1 MNSSLII
8 ALLSSAICAAGVL
21 VASREFVSSAWFPKS
36 QGLSINQ
43 TGKQKSKQVVAML
56 FTGLATFAFC
66 KLLTTSNSISIAI
79 STLAIAIPHLV
90 NKQRSQTAI
99 RNREMAWPEAID
111 SLVSGLQSGLS
122 IADAVIAL
130 ADHGPVQLRDAF
142 ARVRK
147 GIKDGKTLETVL
159 RVEKQRMASAIS
171 DQVFES
177 LLIAKEFGGKD
188 SNNALRL
195 LAEFVRDD
203 IDMLEEIR
211 TKFGWIRN
219 SAALASAAPWL
230 LLILLSSQK
239 STVVAF
245 SSPTGAGILIA
256 GVVSTAV
263 AYFWMERVGR
273 LPQPAR
279 ALR

>member
-1 MNSSLII
+1 MHSSLTI
-8 ALLSSAICAAGVL
+8 ALISAAICALGGFL
-21 VASREFVSSAWFPKS
+21 ASKEFVSSSWHPIGNGSLRS
-36 QGLSINQ
+36 QV
-43 TGKQKSKQVVAML
+43 GKQRTKQVAAML
-56 FTGLATFAFC
+56 FTGVSTFAFC
-66 KLLTTSNSISIAI
+66 KLLTTSNSISISI
-79 STLAIAIPHLV
+79 STLATAIPYLV
-90 NKQRSQTAI
+90 NKQRSETAI

-142 ARVRK
+142 VRIRK
-147 GIKDGKTLETVL
+147 GVKDGKTLETVL
-159 RVEKQRMASAIS
+159 RSEKQRMASAIS

-203 IDMLEEIR
+203 IDVLEEIR

-239 STVVAF
+239 STVDAF
-245 SSPTGAGILIA
+245 SSPAGGGILIA
-256 GVVSTAV
+256 GVLLTAI
-263 AYFWMERVGR
+263 AYLWMERVGR